1 MTADAPSTTADV
13 AGADARQ
20 TLTFRLGEERYGVDI
35 LRVQEIRGW
44 SPVTRMPK
52 APSHVLGVL
61 NLRGAIVPVID
72 LRRRFGLK
80 PAEFTSLTVII
91 VLSMETE
98 SGRREFGLVVDGVSD
113 VVDVR
118 PQDLQPVPNVAGR
131 QDVDFLQGLA
141 TIQDQMVMLLD
152 VNRLV
157 MQDLVGDDE
166 PKA

>member
-1 MTADAPSTTADV
+1 MAAEAPASTTDV
-13 AGADARQ
+13 AGVDTRQ
-20 TLTFRLGEERYGVDI
+20 MLTFRLGEEKFGVDI

-52 APSHVLGVL
+52 APRHVLGVL
-61 NLRGAIVPVID
+61 NLRGAFVPIID
-72 LRRRFGLK
+72 LRRRFGLE
-80 PAEFTSLTVII
+80 PADFTSLTVIV

-118 PQDLQPVPNVAGR
+118 PQDLQPVPNLAGR
-131 QDVDFLQGLA
+131 QDVEFLQGLA

-157 MQDLVGDDE
+157 MQELVGDGE
-166 PKA
+166 ANP